1 MNSLH
6 GKTYLENVTIC
17 YSIPVPYSMDGTVIE
32 VYGSDVQG
40 WYEWR
45 VVTTDGTIKRD
56 TGTEGHTAFE
66 GLQYGCPEIA
76 LRDALIA
83 MSE

>member
-1 MNSLH
+1 MN
-6 GKTYLENVTIC
+6 KDIITI
-17 YSIPVPYSMDGTVIE
+17 YRIPVPYSMDGSVIQ
-32 VYGSDVQG
+32 VYGCDGQG

-45 VVTTDGTIKRD
+45 VVSPDGKIQRD
-56 TGTEGHTAFE
+56 TGTE

-83 MSE
+83 MSEPS

>member
-1 MNSLH
+1 MSQ
-6 GKTYLENVTIC
+6 KESSENVMI
-17 YSIPVPYSMDGTVIE
+17 YYKIPVPYNMAGTVIE
-32 VYGSDVQG
+32 VYGSDGQG

-45 VVTTDGTIKRD
+45 VVTTDGKIQRD

-66 GLQYGCPEIA
+66 GIQYGCPEIA